1 MLTIDTLIQNEYFH
15 FLLIFLFSLVI
26 AKASHYILKTY
37 LKKITEKTKSDID
50 DIIIN
55 IITKP
60 LYILIITIGLYLALK
75 TLSIIADYIL
85 VIEKIF
91 FVVILVIISWIVSRI
106 LKVLIVRWFKVQK
119 KFEKTPQLISKI
131 ISIIVYL
138 IAFLMILKH
147 FNIEITPLIA
157 TLGVGGLAVG
167 LALQNTLSNFF
178 AGLHIISDRPINVGD
193 FIELTEGNISGY
205 VEDVGWR

>member
-1 MLTIDTLIQNEYFH
+1 MLAIETLIRNEYLH
-15 FLLIFLFSLVI
+15 FLLIFLFSLAI

-50 DIIIN
+50 DIIIH

-60 LYILIITIGLYLALK
+60 LYIFINTVGLYLSLK

-106 LKVLIVRWFKVQK
+106 LKVLI
-119 KFEKTPQLISKI
+119 
-131 ISIIVYL
+131 
-138 IAFLMILKH
+138 
-147 FNIEITPLIA
+147 
-157 TLGVGGLAVG
+157 
-167 LALQNTLSNFF
+167 
-178 AGLHIISDRPINVGD
+178 
-193 FIELTEGNISGY
+193 
-205 VEDVGWR
+205 

>member
-1 MLTIDTLIQNEYFH
+1 MPAIETLIQNEYFQS
-15 FLLIFLFSLVI
+15 FLIFLVSLVI

-50 DIIIN
+50 DIVIN

-60 LYILIITIGLYLALK
+60 LYILIITVGLYLSLK

-106 LKVLIVRWFKVQK
+106 LKVLIVRWFKVK
-119 KFEKTPQLISKI
+119 KFEKTAQLIS
-131 ISIIVYL
+131 
-138 IAFLMILKH
+138 
-147 FNIEITPLIA
+147 
-157 TLGVGGLAVG
+157 
-167 LALQNTLSNFF
+167 
-178 AGLHIISDRPINVGD
+178 
-193 FIELTEGNISGY
+193 
-205 VEDVGWR
+205 